1 MEMAY
6 IQFYDE
12 DLGQTLISN
21 CGTRCWGA
29 PASIMMPKLGFE
41 RKEWNENK
49 IRVEFNYPSVYLYT

>member
-1 MEMAY
+1 MTN
-6 IQFYDE
+6 IQSYDE
-12 DLGQTLISN
+12 DLRQTLISN

-49 IRVEFNYPSVYLYT
+49 IRVEFIYPGAYLYT